1 MTAPHPIVGIIG
13 GMGPE
18 ATVDLMS
25 RVIAATPAQDDAD
38 HIHMI
43 VDCNP
48 KIPSRIAALLDKT
61 GESPSPELCRM
72 ARSLEASGAAF
83 LAMPCNTA
91 HAYLEDIEA
100 AVSIPVLDMP
110 KLAAQAL
117 SGLVLQRKTVGVL
130 ASTAVLKTGLYDRIL
145 GKHGLSA
152 VYPQDQGELMR
163 IIRGV
168 KRGDKGAAAAAQFKT
183 IARQLFEAGSDVL
196 LIACTELSVLSHALG
211 DDLPAVDA
219 MDALA
224 REIVRSARLS
234 EQQNTLTSSAR
245 AVSGTRRM

>member
-1 MTAPHPIVGIIG
+1 MTAPHPIIGIIG
-13 GMGPE
+13 GMGPA

-48 KIPSRIAALLDKT
+48 KIPSRIAALIDKT

-72 ARSLEASGAAF
+72 ARSLEASGATF
-83 LAMPCNTA
+83 LAVPCNTA

-100 AVSIPVLDMP
+100 SVRIPVLDMP
-110 KLAAQAL
+110 DLAAQAL
-117 SGLVLQRKTVGVL
+117 SGLILQRKSVGVL
-130 ASTAVLKTGLYDRIL
+130 ASTAVLKTGLYDRIF
-145 GKHGLSA
+145 GRHGLSA
-152 VYPQDQGELMR
+152 VYPQQQSELME
-163 IIRGV
+163 IIRGI
-168 KRGDKGAAAAAQFKT
+168 KRGDKGALAATRFEA
-183 IARQLFEAGSDVL
+183 IARQLFEGGADVL

-211 DDLPAVDA
+211 DDLPTVDA
-219 MDALA
+219 MDVLV

-234 EQQNTLTSSAR
+234 EQPTRSTNSAR
-245 AVSGTRRM
+245 AVSGTR